1 MLEIKNV
8 SVKFSDESDVQ
19 AVEDVTL
26 TVYDGQKIALVGETG
41 SGKSVLLLAILRLLP
56 ETAIVKGQV
65 LYQGEDLLTLKKKQL
80 NKIRGA
86 EISYVPQGGGG
97 SMNPLMKV
105 GFQVGE
111 PLMEHKGFTKKQA
124 MKKSVELLKMFR
136 LGDEEQ
142 LANAYPH
149 TFSGGMRQRAMVA
162 MGISAGA
169 NLVLADEPSKGLDEK
184 RVSLV
189 VDAFNQLKDEGLLCV
204 THDMMFAGKISD
216 HICVLYAAQQ
226 VEYGPTEEML
236 KNPLHPYTQD
246 MISAIPENGMNV
258 SMTGFAPPHTGYE
271 NYGCRYKHRCKY
283 CVSKCDTMPPV
294 FTVGNRKV
302 RCWKYENEN

>member
-8 SVKFSDESDVQ
+8 SVQFSDESDVQ
-19 AVEDVTL
+19 AVEDVSL
-26 TVYDGQKIALVGETG
+26 TVAQGQKIALVGETG

-65 LYQGEDLLTLKKKQL
+65 LYKGEDLLSLKKKQL

-97 SMNPLMKV
+97 SMNPLLKV

-124 MKKSVELLKMFR
+124 VQRSVELLKMFR
-136 LGDEEQ
+136 LGNEEQ
-142 LANAYPH
+142 LVHAYPH

-169 NLVLADEPSKGLDEK
+169 KLILADEPSKGLDEK

-189 VDAFNQLKDEGLLCV
+189 VEAFEQLKEESLLCV
-204 THDMMFAGKISD
+204 THDMMFAGRISD

-226 VEYGPTEEML
+226 VEYGPTEEIL

-246 MISAIPENGMNV
+246 MILAIPENGMKV
-258 SMTGFAPPHTGYE
+258 SMTGFAPPHTDYQ
-271 NYGCRYKHRCKY
+271 NYGCRYKHRCRF
-283 CVSKCDTMPPV
+283 CTSKCDTMPPV
-294 FTVGNRKV
+294 FTLGDRKV

>member
-8 SVKFSDESDVQ
+8 SVQFSDENDVQ
-19 AVEDVTL
+19 AVEDVSL
-26 TVYDGQKIALVGETG
+26 TVDEGQKIALVGETG

-65 LYQGEDLLTLKKKQL
+65 LYKGEDLLSLKKKQL

-97 SMNPLMKV
+97 SMNPLLKV

-124 MKKSVELLKMFR
+124 VQRSVELLKMFR
-136 LGDEEQ
+136 LGNEEQ
-142 LANAYPH
+142 LVHAYPH

-169 NLVLADEPSKGLDEK
+169 KLILADEPSKGLDEK

-189 VDAFNQLKDEGLLCV
+189 VEAFEQLKEESLLCV
-204 THDMMFAGKISD
+204 THDMMFAGRIFRPHLCPLCGTAGRVWSNRRD
-216 HICVLYAAQQ
+216 
-226 VEYGPTEEML
+226 TE
-236 KNPLHPYTQD
+236 K
-246 MISAIPENGMNV
+246 SASPI
-258 SMTGFAPPHTGYE
+258 HTGYDFGNTGKWDE
-271 NYGCRYKHRCKY
+271 SFHDGICSASHGL
-283 CVSKCDTMPPV
+283 SKLRVPV
-294 FTVGNRKV
+294 QASVQILHIKM
-302 RCWKYENEN
+302 